1 MDDNLDRLTAPLAA
15 LMEWFRDADLRGAV
29 IGGVAASLLG
39 KPRLTDDVDALVLDA
54 DAETL
59 LRSGTRFGFSPRIA
73 DAAEFSRQTR
83 VLLLRYQPGD
93 IDIDISLGAL
103 PFEDEVIER
112 STWLHVG
119 NVRIRLASAEDLII
133 MKAVAG
139 RPRDMMDIENVIRAN
154 PDLDIERIR
163 RWVREFSAVLDMPE
177 IHSNLEVLLK
187 RRTRR

>member
-1 MDDNLDRLTAPLAA
+1 MDENLDRLTAPLAA
-15 LMEWFRDADLRGAV
+15 LMEWFREAGLRGAV
-29 IGGVAASLLG
+29 IGGVAASLRG
-39 KPRLTDDVDALVLDA
+39 KPRLTDDVDALVLEG

-59 LRSGTRFGFSPRIA
+59 LQSGSRFGFTPRIP

-83 VLLLRYQPGD
+83 VLLLRFRPGD
-93 IDIDISLGAL
+93 IDIDVSLGAL

-112 STWLHVG
+112 STWIRAG

-139 RPRDMMDIENVIRAN
+139 RPRDMMDIENVITAN
-154 PDLDIERIR
+154 PDLDVERIR

-187 RRTRR
+187 RRTR